1 MIKTSAA
8 AHRFSPAEASRR
20 IPSMTTTIHT
30 APHQTPVI
38 ASPRVTRRILIVD
51 DQAPVRKSIRNLIEL
66 ESPHLVC
73 GEASNE
79 AEFWVKIGDIRPDFV
94 IMDISLGGEDGL
106 RIVRDI
112 RRSLFTCDI
121 LVLSMHA
128 ETLYA
133 LDALRSGA
141 NGYLM
146 KADAATN
153 IARAIQRVVDH
164 RVYLSDY
171 MWNLLRN
178 ISEEPLPVSAS
189 RKMAALGMTHR
200 RIFHLLS
207 AGLSIDL
214 ISQFLGLAN
223 ADVIRYALDTQKALG
238 LPPLKSFRDFD
249 EASRK
254 S

>member
-1 MIKTSAA
+1 
-8 AHRFSPAEASRR
+8 
-20 IPSMTTTIHT
+20 MTTTISK
-30 APHQTPVI
+30 APAISTLNAPSRSV
-38 ASPRVTRRILIVD
+38 RRILIVD
-51 DQAPVRKSIRNLIEL
+51 DQPPVRKSIRNLIEL
-66 ESPHLVC
+66 ESPHHVC
-73 GEASNE
+73 GEAANE

-112 RRSLFTCDI
+112 RRSLFTCDV

-146 KADAATN
+146 KVDAAAN

-164 RVYLSDY
+164 KVYLSDY

-178 ISEEPLPVSAS
+178 ISAEPLPSSAAKAMS
-189 RKMAALGMTHR
+189 ALGATHR
-200 RIFHLLS
+200 RIFQLVS
-207 AGLSIDL
+207 TGLSMDM

-223 ADVIRYALDTQKALG
+223 ADVIRYALDMQKSLG
-238 LPPLKSFRDFD
+238 LPSLNALRDFA

>member
-1 MIKTSAA
+1 
-8 AHRFSPAEASRR
+8 
-20 IPSMTTTIHT
+20 MTTSST
-30 APHQTPVI
+30 ATVQI
-38 ASPRVTRRILIVD
+38 AAPPSCARAARRILIVD

-66 ESPHLVC
+66 ESSHLIC
-73 GEASNE
+73 GEAANE
-79 AEFWVKIGDIRPDFV
+79 AQFWAMLGDLRPDFI

-106 RIVRDI
+106 QLVRDL
-112 RRSLFTCDI
+112 RRSLFTSDV

-146 KADAATN
+146 KADAAAN
-153 IARAIQRVVDH
+153 IARAIQSVIGH
-164 RVYLSDY
+164 KVYLSDY

-178 ISEEPLPVSAS
+178 LTEELLPEEAGRRLSGLRAP
-189 RKMAALGMTHR
+189 HR
-200 RIFHLLS
+200 RVFHLLS
-207 AGLSIDL
+207 VGLSIDL

-223 ADVIRYALDTQKALG
+223 TEVIRYCLDMQKVLG
-238 LPPLKSFRDFD
+238 LPSLKALRDYS

>member
-1 MIKTSAA
+1 MAVSVIPLMASSTQTLVNDL
-8 AHRFSPAEASRR
+8 PAGPPSR
-20 IPSMTTTIHT
+20 
-30 APHQTPVI
+30 A
-38 ASPRVTRRILIVD
+38 TRRILIVD

-66 ESPHLVC
+66 ESPHQVC
-73 GEASNE
+73 GEASSE
-79 AEFWVKIGDIRPDFV
+79 AEFWGKIGDVRPDFV

-112 RRSLFTCDI
+112 RRSLFTCDV

-133 LDALRSGA
+133 MDALRSGA

-153 IARAIQRVVDH
+153 IARAIQRVIDH
-164 RVYLSDY
+164 KVYLSDY

-178 ISEEPLPVSAS
+178 LSAEPLPAAAAK
-189 RKMAALGMTHR
+189 KMSGLGLTHR

-223 ADVIRYALDTQKALG
+223 ADVIRYAQDTQKALG
-238 LPPLKSFRDFD
+238 LPSLNSMRDFA